1 MDKNKE
7 WFELQ
12 QGDKLEMVFEFQ
24 LDDEIIQ
31 AGAWL
36 VASSQP
42 CTVNFHPITEER
54 LKLVRRS
61 SLEWLERYM
70 VEKAEECDGKLTTKQ
85 IEDYFKKQRFVN
97 RLHDGKN

>member
-1 MDKNKE
+1 MDNNKE
-7 WFELQ
+7 FFELQ
-12 QGDKLEMVFEFQ
+12 QGDKLEMEFNFQ
-24 LDDEIIQ
+24 FDGESIH

-42 CTVNFHPITEER
+42 CTVNFHPITDER
-54 LKLVRRS
+54 LKLVRSS

-70 VEKAEECDGKLTTKQ
+70 LKKAEECDGKLTTEQ